1 MSGTF
6 SNDLINNTIYHLLNF
21 EKHSSFQAAAREA
34 AVNNNFQIVLL
45 TEDFNQVFTVETLH
59 RTSIEEAVRL
69 RIEGGIGP
77 DQGNVSIMVDGVRT
91 YWGTVRIN
99 GEKYYMFLVDNDDS
113 YTSSEIKKLAEII
126 ELAMGMWNYS
136 PVRDVTAEFIRAMR
150 RGNKSLAYILREEGN
165 FTEEIDSV
173 FIITGVGKEEG
184 FKTISSLEKEI
195 GCRILKIA
203 EDDEICGV
211 VMGRVSTKGEEE
223 GWLLEARGRLE
234 SLEPDMVFYANQ
246 VRNVEGAAD
255 AFQMINEVWP
265 FIHSIFP
272 RQKIFTK
279 YELALAGNCVNIA
292 MKGGTVK
299 KNYMNLLDPFLNM
312 NEGKGRQL
320 LETLAIFMLDAGM
333 NTSKTASLMDLHT
346 NTIQYR
352 LKRIREILGVDI
364 MKATVIPG
372 LVIALAMERIEKITR
387 AF

>member
-1 MSGTF
+1 
-6 SNDLINNTIYHLLNF
+6 
-21 EKHSSFQAAAREA
+21 
-34 AVNNNFQIVLL
+34 
-45 TEDFNQVFTVETLH
+45 
-59 RTSIEEAVRL
+59 
-69 RIEGGIGP
+69 
-77 DQGNVSIMVDGVRT
+77 
-91 YWGTVRIN
+91 
-99 GEKYYMFLVDNDDS
+99 
-113 YTSSEIKKLAEII
+113 
-126 ELAMGMWNYS
+126 
-136 PVRDVTAEFIRAMR
+136 
-150 RGNKSLAYILREEGN
+150 
-165 FTEEIDSV
+165 
-173 FIITGVGKEEG
+173 
-184 FKTISSLEKEI
+184 
-195 GCRILKIA
+195 
-203 EDDEICGV
+203 
-211 VMGRVSTKGEEE
+211 
-223 GWLLEARGRLE
+223 
-234 SLEPDMVFYANQ
+234 MVFYANQ

-372 LVIALAMERIEKITR
+372 LVMALAMERIEKITR

>member
-279 YELALAGNCVNIA
+279 YELALVGNCVNIA

-372 LVIALAMERIEKITR
+372 LVMALAMERIEKITR

>member
-173 FIITGVGKEEG
+173 FVITGVGKEEG
-184 FKTISSLEKEI
+184 FKTISSLEKEMFFPFAVW
-195 GCRILKIA
+195 IA
-203 EDDEICGV
+203 CIRLCAAEFA
-211 VMGRVSTKGEEE
+211 
-223 GWLLEARGRLE
+223 LL
-234 SLEPDMVFYANQ
+234 P
-246 VRNVEGAAD
+246 
-255 AFQMINEVWP
+255 
-265 FIHSIFP
+265 
-272 RQKIFTK
+272 
-279 YELALAGNCVNIA
+279 
-292 MKGGTVK
+292 
-299 KNYMNLLDPFLNM
+299 
-312 NEGKGRQL
+312 
-320 LETLAIFMLDAGM
+320 
-333 NTSKTASLMDLHT
+333 
-346 NTIQYR
+346 
-352 LKRIREILGVDI
+352 
-364 MKATVIPG
+364 
-372 LVIALAMERIEKITR
+372 
-387 AF
+387 

>member
-372 LVIALAMERIEKITR
+372 LVMALAMERIEKITR